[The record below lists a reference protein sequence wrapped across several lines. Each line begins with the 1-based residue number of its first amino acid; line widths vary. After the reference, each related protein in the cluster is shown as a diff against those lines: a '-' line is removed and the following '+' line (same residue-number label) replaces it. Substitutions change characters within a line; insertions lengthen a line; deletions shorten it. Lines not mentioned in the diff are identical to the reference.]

1 MRRPTNIN
9 NKTGSYKK
17 VTLNL
22 IAHAPIDLNDVHI
35 AVINIIHYSRR
46 EKSIKLGQQFK
57 ACVTISADFMSMGL

>member
-9 NKTGSYKK
+9 NKTESEH
-17 VTLNL
+17 NL
-22 IAHAPIDLNDVHI
+22 IAHAPIDLNDVHV
-35 AVINIIHYSRR
+35 AVIHYSLR